1 MPGLRSRGL
10 RMRAGS
16 FAGVFLMI
24 LMTATVAAAA
34 GQIMATALGAPGPG
48 RFAATDA
55 VVRADPTVRF
65 GHGDSADKQDVVRS
79 ALLPVSTLD
88 RVGRVDGVRSVV
100 GDVSFPV
107 TVIGRDGTPLPT
119 RGGVPAHAH
128 GWPSAGVTPYRLL
141 AGRAP
146 ARPNEIVLD
155 QRLAQFG
162 GLGIGDAVRI
172 VSPAG
177 AATVRLVGVV
187 RGSGAEQDRR
197 SSLFLTQAWAQS
209 LSGLGTGYNAIAVRS
224 QPGTNSTTVVR
235 RIAQTL
241 GGSVQVLDRRHA
253 AAADAGDPGAYNR
266 VQLVAVIASGGGI
279 TLAISIFVLGGT
291 VAFAAERRRREI
303 ALLRAVGATPGQ
315 VRAMLLRETAA
326 IGLLAGVAGC
336 VAENALSGLFAHAL
350 TSVGL
355 APNGFVI
362 TPSWIPYA
370 IAVGACAVVA
380 VLATLLATRRA
391 LAVRPAEAL
400 VESTTPPRR
409 LGVLR
414 SLLGLLALGGGLTL
428 VIVLASQ
435 ALSFATLAAFAFM
448 IGVAFLGPFVLGWPA
463 ALLGR
468 VLLPAGGAGF
478 LAGSGLNAG
487 RFRVGALGAAVAL
500 VVALTGT
507 QVLGIATAQRST
519 QRATAQR
526 VHAGHVLV
534 PRAGG
539 GLPPS
544 VAQAAAH
551 LPGAT
556 ATGVVSTELF
566 VLDSGLRNQGSSW
579 RAAGLDPSSARST
592 LALDVEAGSLDAV
605 HGHVVA
611 VSDTFARAG
620 AVQLGRVLH
629 TRLAD
634 GTPAQLRVVAI
645 YRRSNGLGDVV
656 MPHDLALAHAA
667 AALDSAVFV
676 SGSGARLASG
686 LRAIAHAVPT
696 AVVQSRSAYLAEVKA
711 QDQQNAQAQWAIA
724 ALMILVAAMAALNT
738 GAIAAADRRREL
750 VLARLCGATRGQ
762 VIRAWT
768 LDSLLTTL
776 AGIAVGSVV
785 VLASLSGAGS
795 DPTGGPLAIPWG
807 QAGVVVGGSLALGLI
822 GALLPAAMI
831 GRAPLTALAAARE

>member
-1 MPGLRSRGL
+1 
-10 RMRAGS
+10 MRAGS
-16 FAGVFLMI
+16 FVGVFLMI

-55 VVRADPTVRF
+55 VVRADPTVKF

-79 ALLPVSTLD
+79 ALLPVSALD
-88 RVGRVDGVRSVV
+88 RVGRIDGVRSVV
-100 GDVSFPV
+100 GDISFPV

-119 RGGVPAHAH
+119 RGGVSAHAH
-128 GWPSAGVTPYRLL
+128 GWPSAGLTPYRLL

-155 QRLAQFG
+155 QRLAQVG

-177 AATVRLVGVV
+177 AAPVRLVGIVS
-187 RGSGAEQDRR
+187 GSGAEQDRR
-197 SSLFLTQAWAQS
+197 SSLFLTQAWAQR
-209 LSGLGTGYNAIAVRS
+209 LSGLGPGYNAIAVRS
-224 QPGTNSTTVVR
+224 LPGTNSMTTVVR
-235 RIAQTL
+235 RIAQAM
-241 GGSVQVLDRRHA
+241 GKSVQVLDRRHA

-326 IGLLAGVAGC
+326 VGLFAGAAGC
-336 VAENALSGLFAHAL
+336 VAEGALSGVFAHAL

-355 APNGFVI
+355 APDGFVI

-370 IAVGACAVVA
+370 IAIGVGVVVA
-380 VLATLLATRRA
+380 VLATLLAARRA

-400 VESTTPPRR
+400 VESATPPRR

-414 SLLGLLALGGGLTL
+414 ALLGLLALGGGLTL
-428 VIVLASQ
+428 VIALSSH
-435 ALSFATLAAFAFM
+435 ALSFATLAAFVFM

-468 VLLPAGGAGF
+468 ALLPAGGAGF
-478 LAGSGLNAG
+478 LAGAGLSAG

-500 VVALTGT
+500 VVALTAT
-507 QVLGIATAQRST
+507 QVLSIATAQRAT
-519 QRATAQR
+519 RRATAQR
-526 VHAGHVLV
+526 VHAAQVLV

-539 GLPPS
+539 GVPPS
-544 VAQAAAH
+544 IAQAAAH

-566 VLDSGLRNQGSSW
+566 VLDRGLTNQGSSW
-579 RAAGLDPSSARST
+579 SAAGLDPASARGT

-605 HGHVVA
+605 HGEAVA

-620 AVQLGRVLH
+620 GVRVGRVLH

-634 GTPAQLRVVAI
+634 GIPAQLRVVAI

-676 SGSGARLASG
+676 SGRGARLASG

-696 AVVQSRSAYLAEVKA
+696 AVVQSRSAYLADVKA
-711 QDQQNAQAQWAIA
+711 QDQQNAQAQWAVA

-762 VIRAWT
+762 VICAWT
-768 LDSLLTTL
+768 LDSLLTTV
-776 AGIAVGSVV
+776 AGIVMGSVV
-785 VLASLSGAGS
+785 VLASLGGAGS

-807 QAGVVVGGSLALGLI
+807 QASLVIGGSLALGLV
-822 GALLPAAMI
+822 GALLPAALI
-831 GRAPLTALAAARE
+831 GRAPLTALAAMRE